1 MTHKNINE
9 NISKEVENIK
19 KNQKKIFWILKNT
32 ITEMKI
38 SLEKLKNRDE
48 QTEDIFK
55 VHKDKTNE
63 MIESEEQ
70 KKRYYRKVNRV

>member
-1 MTHKNINE
+1 
-9 NISKEVENIK
+9 
-19 KNQKKIFWILKNT
+19 
-32 ITEMKI
+32 MKI